1 MTARQPS
8 PDECPAPS
16 GLTSVGSRSD
26 PEAVPA
32 SVDRWL
38 AQTYAELDVLSVL
51 LVRLDAAGRVTH
63 ANEAWRD
70 FLRSSGAFDADAGA
84 VGLEHVE
91 LTRHVSPGAARAAAR
106 VLARLPDDAGES
118 AREEFRCTV
127 DGALRWFRLDGR
139 RHEDGVLLAHTD
151 ITAQR
156 RAEAELRIVS
166 VVSKSLAERQP
177 LVPACRLLTA
187 ATCEALDWD
196 FAGVWVTNEWNQ
208 LLCADFRG
216 PAHIVGSE
224 FENLTRATSFER
236 GHGLPGHVWQSQR
249 PLWLVDLAAADPN
262 PRMQR
267 GRAIGLRS
275 GFALPICRG
284 GRLLAV
290 LELFSCTRRREDQ
303 RLMDLLSTAAHQL
316 GQEQLRSHAT
326 ADVHGRSSAPHMT
339 GAPLDA
345 ILEHA
350 PGYIVAIDRDGRVQ
364 FINRVFPH
372 HRRDQVIGSD
382 WLRHLPPSEHAAL
395 TSKLQALL
403 ATGTPQQHE
412 MHMVG
417 PDGRQVWMS
426 GQLAPTR
433 ENGLVVGAVAS
444 VQDVTELK
452 RAQLE
457 IAAAQ
462 RWVSVGTLAAG
473 VAHEINTPVQFVS
486 DNLHFLRDAARRLLG
501 VAQKLEALP
510 HLLAER
516 TAEPQLREAGLVG
529 VRAVQSARLPFLEQE
544 VPKALDA
551 CIDGLSRV
559 TTIVESLKELA
570 QPAGLEMEAVD
581 LNRVVERSLV
591 IAMSEYRHIADLHTD
606 FGELPPVRCLVSEIG
621 QVVLN
626 LVVNAAHAIGD
637 VVRGSDRKGKLEVRT
652 WREQDRAVIAIRDT
666 GTGIPEEI
674 RSRIFD
680 PFFTTKEVGKG
691 TGQGL
696 ALAWAVVKQKHDGS
710 LTYESTV
717 GEGTTFFIRLPIA
730 RDRATRGERVGRSSA

>member
-1 MTARQPS
+1 MSDSADRFLARI
-8 PDECPAPS
+8 C
-16 GLTSVGSRSD
+16 
-26 PEAVPA
+26 
-32 SVDRWL
+32 
-38 AQTYAELDVLSVL
+38 AELGGTPLL
-51 LVRLDAAGRVTH
+51 LVRLDAGGRVTH
-63 ANEAWRD
+63 TNEAWRD
-70 FLRSSGAFDADAGA
+70 FLRASGAFDAGADA
-84 VGLEHVE
+84 VGLDHVE

-106 VLARLPDDAGES
+106 VLARLPDG
-118 AREEFRCTV
+118 AREAATEEFRCTV
-127 DGALRWFRLDGR
+127 DGALRWFRLDAR
-139 RHEDGVLLAHTD
+139 RLEDGVLLAHSD

-156 RAEAELRIVS
+156 RAEAELRIMS
-166 VVSKSLAERQP
+166 VVSKSLAERQAF
-177 LVPACRLLTA
+177 VSACRLLTA

-196 FAGVWVTNEWNQ
+196 FAGVWVPNDWNQ

-216 PAHIVGSE
+216 PPHIVGSE
-224 FENLTRATSFER
+224 FENLTRTTTFER
-236 GHGLPGHVWQSQR
+236 GDGLPGQAWQSQR
-249 PLWLVDLAAADPN
+249 PSWLVDLAAADPY

-275 GFALPICRG
+275 GFALPICCDG
-284 GRLLAV
+284 QLLAV

-303 RLMDLLSTAAHQL
+303 GLMDLLSTGGYQL
-316 GQEQLRSHAT
+316 GQEELRVRAT
-326 ADVHGRSSAPHMT
+326 VGVDSRSSVPHMT
-339 GAPLDA
+339 RSRLDA

-350 PGYIVAIDRDGRVQ
+350 PGHIVAIDREGRVQ

-372 HRRDQVIGSD
+372 HRRDEVVGSD
-382 WLRHLPPSEHAAL
+382 WLRHLPASEHAAL
-395 TSKLQALL
+395 TSKLQVLL

-433 ENGLVVGAVAS
+433 ENGVVVGAVAS

-486 DNLHFLRDAARRLLG
+486 DNLHVLRDAARRLLG
-501 VAQKLEALP
+501 VAQKLGALP

-516 TAEPQLREAGLVG
+516 TAEPQLREAGLVA

-544 VPKALDA
+544 VPKAIDA

-570 QPAGLEMEAVD
+570 QPAGLEMEDAD

-591 IAMSEYRHIADLHTD
+591 IAMSEYRHVAELHTD

-637 VVRGSDRKGKLEVRT
+637 VVRGTEQKGKLEVRT
-652 WREQDRAVIAIRDT
+652 WREHDRAVIAIRDT

-696 ALAWAVVKQKHDGS
+696 ALAWAVVKQKHEGS

-730 RDRATRGERVGRSSA
+730 RERARRREGTARSPA